1 MDWTVSLSLAIFIML
16 GLFFVGTPVFV
27 AFLIIN
33 LVGVFWLFGSSG
45 YGLFANSIYQTVT
58 AGSLAAVPL
67 FVLMGEIL
75 FRSGTI
81 DRLISSV
88 DELVGRLKGRDYIL
102 ISLLSTIFGALCGSA
117 AAVAALLGRTVM
129 PGMKERGY
137 NIRLT
142 SGAMLGGATL
152 AAIIPPSAA
161 VVILGS
167 LGGCFHRRHA
177 HRRHCP
183 RPAPGLAHPG
193 LHLPPPPFG
202 PDP

>member
-88 DELVGRLKGRDYIL
+88 DELVGRLKGRGLYPDIPF
-102 ISLLSTIFGALCGSA
+102 IHHFRGFVRFGRGCG
-117 AAVAALLGRTVM
+117 RP
-129 PGMKERGY
+129 PGSHGHARHERAWLQY
-137 NIRLT
+137 
-142 SGAMLGGATL
+142 
-152 AAIIPPSAA
+152 
-161 VVILGS
+161 
-167 LGGCFHRRHA
+167 
-177 HRRHCP
+177 
-183 RPAPGLAHPG
+183 
-193 LHLPPPPFG
+193 
-202 PDP
+202 